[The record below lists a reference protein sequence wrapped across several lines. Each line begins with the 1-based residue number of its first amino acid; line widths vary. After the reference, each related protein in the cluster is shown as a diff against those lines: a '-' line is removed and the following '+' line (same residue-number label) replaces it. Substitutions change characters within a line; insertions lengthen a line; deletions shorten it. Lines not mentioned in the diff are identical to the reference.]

1 MSGKW
6 IGNRKYFTSFH
17 ISRIVPH
24 MREVQEEDIRN
35 SAGMRKVWET
45 EIFQGQGL
53 LLILRKAEIHKNPKY
68 GKSDFP

>member
-1 MSGKW
+1 
-6 IGNRKYFTSFH
+6 
-17 ISRIVPH
+17 

-35 SAGMRKVWET
+35 SAGMGKVWET

-53 LLILRKAEIHKNPKY
+53 LLILRKAEIHENPKY